1 MKKLLAV
8 SCLLCSALVAVGSAK
23 AQDFKGFYAGAN
35 VGGVFGNSSAH
46 TSTIFDPSGYF
57 AITSP
62 PAINAVGAQHP
73 DPGGFTGGGQFG
85 YNFQFS
91 HVLVGGEFDFGAM
104 NLAGSSAASGVYP
117 CCAPTTFMVQQ
128 SVKTD
133 WLMTAR
139 PRIGVVRGPV
149 LVYGTGG
156 LAMTNANYQAEFS
169 DTFASATENG
179 GVKKDLTG
187 WAAGGG
193 VELKVGGHASLKAEY
208 LFANFGSVKTTS
220 TNLQTSLILD
230 PVWPMNVFTHT
241 ADLKGHIVRVGFNYH
256 FGH

>member
-1 MKKLLAV
+1 M
-8 SCLLCSALVAVGSAK
+8 VAVGAAQ

-57 AITSP
+57 NITSP
-62 PAINAVGAQHP
+62 PAIYAVGLQQP
-73 DPGGFTGGGQFG
+73 DPGGFTGGGQAG
-85 YNFQFS
+85 YNIQFS
-91 HVLVGGEFDFGAM
+91 HVLLGAEFDFGAM
-104 NLAGSSAASGVYP
+104 NLAGLVGTSGAYP
-117 CCAPTTFMVQQ
+117 CCSPATFMVQQ

-139 PRIGVVRGPV
+139 PRIGVVHGPV

-156 LAMTNANYQAEFS
+156 IAMTDINYQAQFS
-169 DTFASATENG
+169 DTFAAATENG

-187 WAAGGG
+187 WAAGAG
-193 VELKVGGHASLKAEY
+193 VELKVGAHASLKAEY
-208 LFANFGSVKTTS
+208 LYAKFGSVTTTS
-220 TNLQTSLILD
+220 TNLVANEDGLIAF
-230 PVWPMNVFTHT
+230 PMNVFTHT
-241 ADLKGHIVRVGFNYH
+241 ADLKARILRVGFNYH